1 MKMIIFLGIFLASS
15 AQASTGFIKLP
26 TGHSVYATYQAP
38 AAGMP
43 TLVLVNGLVYGLDRW
58 EPLSA
63 PLAKSGYGILR
74 YNFRGQSQTLRKE
87 LEGGTPEFYSSGI
100 SRENFALE
108 LSELMSALKIKKAT
122 IVGLSYGAGIAAE
135 FGERFP
141 AKVDRLVFLAPLV
154 VPLDRYDSNG
164 SWVHMNLDALKM
176 WWGPLW
182 GPYVYDYYYNWIFR
196 SYMQSRLAPD
206 RIPDD
211 MKDIAADYKEAIF
224 HQVRAMRD
232 FDLRTYNFEKLSS
245 RVHMMLASEEERPA
259 LRDQFLAWKAFGKA
273 QGSLVYLSPS
283 WHAIPD
289 AEGALAAEILERIVS
304 GDAAFTN
311 GKAYY
316 SSVGRGLRGL
326 EPVASARELEERAF
340 REKKD

>member
-1 MKMIIFLGIFLASS
+1 MIIFISILLAAT
-15 AQASTGFIKLP
+15 AQASAGFVKLP
-26 TGHSVYATYQAP
+26 TGHSVYATYEKP

-43 TLVLVNGLVYGLDRW
+43 TLVLVNGLVYGLNRW
-58 EPLSA
+58 DPLSA
-63 PLAKSGYGILR
+63 PLLKSGYGILR

-87 LEGGTPEFYSSGI
+87 LEGGAPEFYSSGI
-100 SRENFALE
+100 SREDFALE
-108 LSELMSALKIKKAT
+108 LSELMSALKISKAT

-154 VPLDRYDSNG
+154 VPLDRYDSSG

-176 WWGPLW
+176 LWGPLW

-206 RIPDD
+206 RIPED
-211 MKDIAADYKEAIF
+211 MRDIAADYKEAIF

-232 FDLRTYNFEKLSS
+232 FDLRTYKFEKLAG

-259 LRDQFLAWKAFGKA
+259 LRDQFLAWKAFAKA
-273 QGSLVYLSPS
+273 QGSLIYLSPS

-289 AEGALAAEILERIVS
+289 AEGALAAEILEGIVS

-316 SSVGRGLRGL
+316 SSVDRGLRGI
-326 EPVASARELEERAF
+326 EPVTSARELEERAF
-340 REKKD
+340 REKRD